1 MNWLVIGA
9 VLLAFLAVALAVQA
23 GIYLWIAY
31 RGPQVRQ
38 VRDRVQAL
46 KRIDPAAAALADK
59 GRTAPPSAFALAL
72 QSSRFGRK
80 AELLLQQQTQFEWTL
95 TGLVGRMVAAAVI
108 VGLLMAVLNPLPGGR
123 LVSLLVGVAAGAYL
137 PITLLQI
144 YRRQRMQKIE
154 QQLPDTID
162 FIERAMRA
170 GHSFPSSIQMAGQQ
184 TAEPL
189 AREFRFVF
197 EQVNFGVSLQDAL
210 QELVARAPSSDLNY
224 FVVSVL
230 IQRETGGNLTELL
243 RHVSAAVRA
252 RVRFNGQ
259 LRVLS
264 AEGRVSGQMLTLLPF
279 GVGGVMYLAN
289 PGFMSLLT
297 DDPSGRKLLS
307 FTAFWMLVGVLWMR
321 KIVRIEI

>member
-1 MNWLVIGA
+1 MNWLLIGA
-9 VLLAFLAVALAVQA
+9 VLLAFLAVALAVQT
-23 GIYLWIAY
+23 GINLWISY
-31 RGPQVRQ
+31 RGPQARK

-46 KRIDPAAAALADK
+46 KRIDPRAAAKADDDKAL
-59 GRTAPPSAFALAL
+59 PSNLSLAL
-72 QSSRFGRK
+72 QASEFGRK
-80 AELLLQQQTQFEWTL
+80 AELLLLQQSRYDWTL
-95 TGLVGRMVAAAVI
+95 GGLVWRMAGWA
-108 VGLLMAVLNPLPGGR
+108 VGLGLLLLIFNPLPGGR
-123 LVSLLVGVAAGAYL
+123 FLSTMAGMALGAYVPL
-137 PITLLQI
+137 GLLR
-144 YRRQRMQKIE
+144 YHRAKRMARID

-170 GHSFPSSIQMAGQQ
+170 GHSFPSSVQMAGQQ
-184 TAEPL
+184 TPDPL

-197 EQVNFGVSLQDAL
+197 EQINYGVSLQEAL
-210 QELVARAPSSDLNY
+210 QELVQRTPSADLNY

-264 AEGRVSGQMLTLLPF
+264 SEGRASGKVLTALPF
-279 GVGGVMYLAN
+279 GVGGVMFLAN
-289 PGFMSLLT
+289 PGFMSMLT
-297 DDPSGRKLLS
+297 DDPSGRKVLA
-307 FTAFWMLVGVLWMR
+307 FTAVWMAVGIAWMR